1 MSSGN
6 GNKLTPPGDF
16 EKASSIAP
24 WIFLVVML
32 FLYSVLI
39 RNCNSFGEIEGKEGH
54 GHGGGHNTEATA
66 PVEID
71 KEVAEEVIGTDS
83 AEVKEVKAEEAK
95 VEEKKAE

>member
-1 MSSGN
+1 MSSDN

-16 EKASSIAP
+16 EKAASLAP

-39 RNCNSFGEIEGKEGH
+39 RNCNSFGQLD
-54 GHGGGHNTEATA
+54 NTEAAA

-71 KEVAEEVIGTDS
+71 KEEVEEVIGTDS
-83 AEVKEVKAEEAK
+83 TATDSAAVKEVKAEEVKA
-95 VEEKKAE
+95 EEKKAE